1 MTSRSFEAFEG
12 LFDRVAIGY
21 FLVAAV
27 GVAGAVLAIA
37 L

>member
-1 MTSRSFEAFEG
+1 MTNRSFEAFEG

-21 FLVAAV
+21 FLVAALA
-27 GVAGAVLAIA
+27 VAGAVLTIA